1 MLRQCE
7 LYADFPSVKMLH
19 TAPIEDTRNP
29 LKTETGVRMLNG
41 ATAHRTVFHIPF
53 QGVYSF
59 VSLNIC
65 FAYRKWHFSKQNLL
79 QNNNSNKNR
88 SNNVDCLNRKT
99 CLCLCQAKTIRA
111 SDGNEWMFAFFVIDV
126 CVLCAPCVGLLCQRK
141 THAPRPT
148 PRQCAAGIPITRSP
162 LTSFRMKFPFSNEY
176 MHGCQLGRV
185 HFSPENA
192 ILRAFISRTAIRFID
207 CTMDC
212 IIGII
217 NLVRFVFEVGVA
229 LSTNSFCIALTGSAA
244 YQARFVF
251 SIRPRHSLK
260 LEHEHR
266 KSFAAPDFTRRANPG
281 KVDLS
286 QSKSIICTSFSHQ
299 PLDNRVQS
307 AYMAS
312 ASCSCASCFRNRRIF
327 ACFLIL

>member
-1 MLRQCE
+1 MQMTMLQIRWCCGCSEPAMLLKMRQKCCTKPVCIIPMWIPEYFIRKRKMMGPAQAHRTWTMNMLRQCE

-148 PRQCAAGIPITRSP
+148 PRQCAYMCGWDTHYSISVDLISDEISIFKWVHAWMSTGSCAFFTGKCHRS
-162 LTSFRMKFPFSNEY
+162 SI
-176 MHGCQLGRV
+176 
-185 HFSPENA
+185 HFQNSHSIHRLHNG
-192 ILRAFISRTAIRFID
+192 LYHRDNKSR
-207 CTMDC
+207 
-212 IIGII
+212 
-217 NLVRFVFEVGVA
+217 
-229 LSTNSFCIALTGSAA
+229 SFCVWSW
-244 YQARFVF
+244 R
-251 SIRPRHSLK
+251 
-260 LEHEHR
+260 
-266 KSFAAPDFTRRANPG
+266 
-281 KVDLS
+281 
-286 QSKSIICTSFSHQ
+286 
-299 PLDNRVQS
+299 
-307 AYMAS
+307 
-312 ASCSCASCFRNRRIF
+312 CAFN
-327 ACFLIL
+327 